1 MAKTPQQTII
11 AMDEQQLITNEQTK
25 TALYGGFL
33 AKIEESDSSKI
44 DEETAF
50 KVEQSVQSI
59 MFKTGNNPKDNGQ
72 NAYDSIINKIK
83 TKKQQLNAISVFSS
97 TNSKMETTNS
107 KFLDSIPEAVRTA
120 FSITETDKLK
130 PYLKDEVLNYRKI
143 YEVQITNKTMY
154 NKWFKSIGKT
164 KKHIDED
171 LKALQSL
178 KMDFEKIGEVKKPE
192 KIKATFSFSL
202 EEPKK

>member
-1 MAKTPQQTII
+1 MATTPQNTVKAIE
-11 AMDEQQLITNEQTK
+11 EQQLVINEQTK
-25 TALYGGFL
+25 MTLYGGFL

-50 KVEQSVQSI
+50 KVEQSIDSI
-59 MFKTGNNPKDNGQ
+59 MFKTGNNPMNNGQ
-72 NAYDSIINKIK
+72 NAYDSILNKIK
-83 TKKQQLNAISVFSS
+83 TKKQQLNAIAVFGS

-107 KFLDSIPEAVRTA
+107 KFLESIPESIRAA
-120 FSITETDKLK
+120 FNIKETDKLK

-143 YEVQITNKTMY
+143 YEVEMNGKAAY

-164 KKHIDED
+164 KKHIEED

-192 KIKATFSFSL
+192 KVKATFTFSL
-202 EEPKK
+202 DEPKK